1 MSKQYDFIIVG
12 GGTSGIITASKL
24 VEQGASVLVLEEG
37 SKSNSLLLSMP
48 AGWIKGLE
56 NSPHLRFYKSIK
68 QTQLN
73 GRQHDIA
80 QAKTLGGGSKING
93 MVYMRGKPSDYDR
106 WQEETGDANWNWNS
120 ILKNFIRLENNERI
134 NNDFHGNAGNLKVS
148 DPGYIANGSNLYIKT
163 MQELGLP
170 YNSDFNDG
178 DQYGVGF
185 MQYTI
190 GNGKRCD
197 VVSAFLDSIKKNKN
211 IHINLN
217 TVVTK
222 ILIEKSKA
230 VGVECISK
238 DNKKKFFANDIIL
251 TAGALVTPKILMHS
265 GIGEEKQLKKF
276 NIDVIENL
284 KGVGKNLQDHHEVPV
299 ISKTKPGYG
308 YFNQDKGWRMIKNG
322 LQYLLFN
329 SGPVRSQGVDCC
341 SFLNPEDLTNPND
354 PKIKLYCVPIMY
366 MDRDIKGVKPD
377 HGLTLTPCIMNP
389 KARGEIKIQSSN
401 PMDLPLIN
409 PNFLSNEEDIK
420 TILQGVKLARRVIKT
435 KPLSD
440 IVVNEFLPGRLVVSD
455 NDLINYCKKM
465 IKTNWHPVGTC
476 KMGKDNDEMA
486 VLNTK
491 LEVRGIKNLRVFDV
505 SMMPTIVAANT
516 NAPAMAIADK
526 ATDMLLGNQ

>member
-12 GGTSGIITASKL
+12 GGTSGIITATKL

-134 NNDFHGNAGNLKVS
+134 NNDYHGNAGNLKVS
-148 DPGYIANGSNLYIKT
+148 DPGYIAKGSNLYIKT

-197 VVSAFLDSIKKNKN
+197 VVSAFLNSIKKNKN

-238 DNKKKFFANDIIL
+238 NNKQKFFANDIIL

-440 IVVNEFLPGRLVVSD
+440 IVVKEFLPGRLVDSD
-455 NDLINYCKKM
+455 NDLVNYCKKM

>member
-148 DPGYIANGSNLYIKT
+148 DPGYIAKGSNLYIKT

-197 VVSAFLDSIKKNKN
+197 VVSAFLNSIKNKN
-211 IHINLN
+211 IQINLN

-238 DNKKKFFANDIIL
+238 NNKKKFFANDIIL

-265 GIGEEKQLKKF
+265 GIGER
-276 NIDVIENL
+276 NN
-284 KGVGKNLQDHHEVPV
+284 
-299 ISKTKPGYG
+299 
-308 YFNQDKGWRMIKNG
+308 
-322 LQYLLFN
+322 
-329 SGPVRSQGVDCC
+329 
-341 SFLNPEDLTNPND
+341 
-354 PKIKLYCVPIMY
+354 
-366 MDRDIKGVKPD
+366 
-377 HGLTLTPCIMNP
+377 
-389 KARGEIKIQSSN
+389 
-401 PMDLPLIN
+401 
-409 PNFLSNEEDIK
+409 
-420 TILQGVKLARRVIKT
+420 
-435 KPLSD
+435 
-440 IVVNEFLPGRLVVSD
+440 
-455 NDLINYCKKM
+455 
-465 IKTNWHPVGTC
+465 
-476 KMGKDNDEMA
+476 
-486 VLNTK
+486 
-491 LEVRGIKNLRVFDV
+491 
-505 SMMPTIVAANT
+505 
-516 NAPAMAIADK
+516 
-526 ATDMLLGNQ
+526 

>member
-1 MSKQYDFIIVG
+1 MTKIYDFIIVG
-12 GGTSGIITASKL
+12 GGTSGIVTASKL
-24 VEQGASVLVLEEG
+24 VQKGATVLILEEG
-37 SKSNSLLLSMP
+37 IKSKSLLLSMP

-56 NSPHLRFYKSIK
+56 NSPYLKFYKSVEQK
-68 QTQLN
+68 QLN

-93 MVYMRGKPSDYDR
+93 MVYMRGKPSDYNK
-106 WQEETGDANWNWNS
+106 WHQETGDSSWNWES
-120 ILKNFIRLENNERI
+120 ILPHFIKLENNERI
-134 NNDFHGNAGNLKVS
+134 KNHFHGNNGGLKVS
-148 DPGYIANGSNLYIKT
+148 DPGYVAEGSNLYIKT
-163 MQELGLP
+163 MNELGLP

-178 DQYGVGF
+178 DQYGVGL

-197 VVSAFLDSIKKNKN
+197 VVSAFLDPIKNKKNLN
-211 IHINLN
+211 ISLS

-222 ILIEKSKA
+222 ILFDQKKA
-230 VGVECISK
+230 IGVECISSGNVEK
-238 DNKKKFFANDIIL
+238 YFANEVIL
-251 TAGALVTPKILMHS
+251 TAGALISPKILMHS
-265 GIGEEKQLKKF
+265 GIGEEEQLKSF
-276 NIDVIENL
+276 NINVLENL

-299 ISKTKPGYG
+299 ISQAKSGYG
-308 YFNQDKGWRMIKNG
+308 YFKQDQGWRMIKNG

-341 SFLNPEDLTNPND
+341 SFLNPENLKDSLD

-366 MDRDIKGVKPD
+366 MDRDIKGIKPD

-389 KARGEIKIQSSN
+389 KSRGEVRIQSSN
-401 PMDLPLIN
+401 PLDYPLIN
-409 PNFLSNEEDIK
+409 PNFLSHQDDLDV
-420 TILQGVKLARRVIKT
+420 ILSGVKLARRVLKT

-440 IVVNEFLPGRLVVSD
+440 VIVKEFLPGNSIDSDEELV
-455 NDLINYCKKM
+455 NYCKRM

-476 KMGKDNDEMA
+476 KMGKDNDDMA

-491 LEVRGIKNLRVFDV
+491 LEVKGVKNLKVFDV
-505 SMMPTIVAANT
+505 SMMPNIVAANT

-526 ATDMLLGNQ
+526 ATDMLLS

>member
-12 GGTSGIITASKL
+12 GGTSGIITATKL

-134 NNDFHGNAGNLKVS
+134 NNDYHGNAGNLKVS
-148 DPGYIANGSNLYIKT
+148 DPGYIAKGSNLYIKT

-197 VVSAFLDSIKKNKN
+197 VVSAFLNSIKKNKN
-211 IHINLN
+211 IQINLN
-217 TVVTK
+217 SVVTK

-238 DNKKKFFANDIIL
+238 NNKIKFFANDIIL

-440 IVVNEFLPGRLVVSD
+440 IVVKEFLPGRLVDSD
-455 NDLINYCKKM
+455 NDLVNYCKKM